1 MSFVAWV
8 IQRSTVLG
16 GGTWLPVLPLRVKG
30 VAWSYAR
37 LPWPLRSMAPMSAA
51 EHCSGLQQ
59 RIIQIHPTL
68 ACNLLCRHCYSS
80 SGPSVKDRLELKTLC
95 EAVSDASVM
104 GYEVVSVS
112 GGEPLMYEGLEQVLA
127 HAKSLGMRTTV
138 TTNGTLSSVNR
149 LSRLQGCLDLMA
161 ISLDGPPELH
171 NQVRASASAF
181 DRLLAGLENIRSAG
195 FNFGFIHTLTRQSW
209 EHLLWTAEFAAQQ
222 GASLL
227 QLHPLE
233 LTGRA
238 GSLMRVD
245 LPDDDILARV
255 YLLTLALVKKYR
267 GLMAIQLDV
276 FNRDDLMANPE
287 LVYASD
293 LETQPARRR
302 PASQLGIIVLEADG
316 SVVPLCYGF
325 SKEYEICNVRIRR
338 LLEAW
343 DSYVEQGYLAFR
355 KLCREVFQEVCA
367 PAILPFFNWHEMIVA
382 RSHTPES
389 SEAFKLV
396 AAG

>member
-1 MSFVAWV
+1 MSLML
-8 IQRSTVLG
+8 TDE
-16 GGTWLPVLPLRVKG
+16 P
-30 VAWSYAR
+30 
-37 LPWPLRSMAPMSAA
+37 
-51 EHCSGLQQ
+51 CSGLQQ
-59 RIIQIHPTL
+59 RIIQIHPAL
-68 ACNLLCRHCYSS
+68 GCNLLCGHCYSS
-80 SGPSVKDRLELKTLC
+80 SGPSVKDRLELKTVC
-95 EAVSDASVM
+95 EAVSDASEM

-127 HAKSLGMRTTV
+127 HAKSLGMRTTM
-138 TTNGTLSSVNR
+138 TTNGTLSSAKR

-171 NQVRASASAF
+171 NHVRASSSAF
-181 DRLLAGLENIRSAG
+181 DRLLAGLENVRSAG
-195 FNFGFIHTLTRQSW
+195 FKFGFIHTLTRQSW

-233 LTGRA
+233 LNGRA
-238 GSLMRVD
+238 GSLMRAD
-245 LPDDDILARV
+245 SPDDDVLARV
-255 YLLTLALVKKYR
+255 YLLTLALARKYS

-276 FNRDDLMANPE
+276 FNRNELIANAE

-293 LETQPARRR
+293 LGAQPACRR
-302 PASQLGIIVLEADG
+302 PANQLGIIVLDADG

-338 LLEAW
+338 LSEAW
-343 DSYVEQGYLAFR
+343 DSYVGKGYLAFR
-355 KLCREVFQEVCA
+355 ELCREVFQEVCA
-367 PAILPFFNWHEMIVA
+367 PAILPFFNWHEMIAA
-382 RSHTPES
+382 RSHAPKSAGAFSLPAMSKALTPIRKRRG
-389 SEAFKLV
+389 A

>member
-1 MSFVAWV
+1 M
-8 IQRSTVLG
+8 
-16 GGTWLPVLPLRVKG
+16 P
-30 VAWSYAR
+30 
-37 LPWPLRSMAPMSAA
+37 PMSAD
-51 EHCSGLQQ
+51 EPCSGLQQ
-59 RIIQIHPTL
+59 RIIQIHPAL
-68 ACNLLCRHCYSS
+68 GCNLLCRHCYSS
-80 SGPSVKDRLELKTLC
+80 SGPSVKDRLEVKTLC
-95 EAVSDASVM
+95 QALSDASEM

-112 GGEPLMYEGLEQVLA
+112 GGEPLMYEGLEQVLV

-138 TTNGTLSSVNR
+138 TTNGTLSSAKR

-171 NQVRASASAF
+171 NQVRASRSAF
-181 DRLLAGLENIRSAG
+181 DRLLAGLENVRSAG
-195 FNFGFIHTLTRQSW
+195 FKFGFIHTVTRQSW

-245 LPDDDILARV
+245 SPDDDTLARV
-255 YLLTLALVKKYR
+255 YLLTLALAKKYS
-267 GLMAIQLDV
+267 GSMAIQLDV
-276 FNRDDLMANPE
+276 FNRDDLIANPE

-293 LETQPARRR
+293 LETQAVRGKPAN
-302 PASQLGIIVLEADG
+302 QLGIIVLEADG

-325 SKEYEICNVRIRR
+325 SKEYEICNVQIRR

-343 DSYVEQGYLAFR
+343 DSYLRRGYLAFR

-382 RSHTPES
+382 RSHARES
-389 SEAFKLV
+389 AGALKLV